1 MPAQKAKRYAA
12 AYFNVA
18 KEDKVL
24 KAARSDVGVLEVLAS
39 RFKAL
44 LVEMNSPVSDKA
56 ERFVFVRTLFKVHK
70 FQLITQNLLYLL
82 AEHRDLNLLERVV
95 RQWKKL
101 YLAHQN
107 EAAIEVVSVKKLGS
121 VDLNLI
127 KKFFEKEFGKKVQL
141 KNTLDATI
149 LGGLM
154 IKVGSVVLDNSVANR
169 IKNLGLAL
177 KGDTRV

>member
-18 KEDKVL
+18 NEDKVL
-24 KAARSDVGVLEVLAS
+24 KAAHSDVVVLEVLAS
-39 RFKAL
+39 LFKTL
-44 LVEMNSPVSDKA
+44 LVGVNSPISDRA
-56 ERFVFVRTLFKVHK
+56 ERFVFVKALFKVHK

-82 AEHRDLNLLERVV
+82 AERRDLILLERILQ
-95 RQWKKL
+95 QWKKL
-101 YLAHQN
+101 YLAYGN
-107 EAAIEVVSVKKLGS
+107 EAAIEVISVKKLGS

-169 IKNLGLAL
+169 IRNLGLAL
-177 KGDTRV
+177 KGDTQV